1 MGSNC
6 DGQCKFDH
14 VVPPIDMSET
24 LGTGF
29 PEASYEEAMGPAL

>member
-1 MGSNC
+1 MGNMI
-6 DGQCKFDH
+6 QTH
-14 VVPPIDMSET
+14 QVVPPIEMSET